1 MATGNGAL
9 YHDGNLFID
18 SEGIGSVR
26 LYDKAITLTDLSDN
40 PLPAM
45 VSVSRMVTSR
55 LRTAAP
61 HGRVS

>member
-9 YHDGNLFID
+9 YHDEICLLTLRYWIC
-18 SEGIGSVR
+18 E

-45 VSVSRMVTSR
+45 V
-55 LRTAAP
+55 LLWRTVNL
-61 HGRVS
+61 HCTI